1 MAYGESKARAARFN
15 NRQSATG
22 ASDIIQRGLAAEE
35 ELYGGGGP
43 QVPQLPEG
51 MQIISGVTQDVQKQW
66 AAVEDFANQM
76 WANYRINVTR
86 PDTRN
91 PMAVKAHDLYQ
102 QAIAGLQ
109 YAGDVLK
116 QSNATLAEDRKA
128 VREGRGMILQDPTQ
142 NIYGYDTPEDTR
154 FVNTELD
161 PLAQQANAAYAKS
174 YDTKSA
180 TQAAQKAI
188 TGQEQAAVSR
198 LQQMGAPNR
207 AAIVQQQFQG
217 PVYEQPQFNPNTGSR
232 KPPVN
237 PKPIYDQ
244 LTNYRIGI
252 LNNDPGVLGSI
263 KSTFPGVLDVRPVNR
278 EGKQGAFITR
288 KAGDKTVTSF
298 IDLSANDPTQGIEP
312 LFYLLNDAN
321 PSKFQVNP
329 NDFVPYMQ
337 GAQFQ
342 NFTPPQTTPEVN
354 EMNMIFK
361 NLNTKSDSEVTLGNG
376 QTIVFDKDTK
386 KGMIDRLDKLAIAGD
401 LKMPDG
407 EPIINV
413 EWRDAK
419 GWGTGEVLVIET
431 PSSPEDEPI
440 VFDPNDPED
449 QRRFGDIIDANSS
462 ILVSPEAWQKS
473 KTPYVNTGE
482 IKPGEEGRTGTVNAD
497 TQSQARSIVE
507 MYEKSKQNKK

>member
-1 MAYGESKARAARFN
+1 
-15 NRQSATG
+15 
-22 ASDIIQRGLAAEE
+22 
-35 ELYGGGGP
+35 
-43 QVPQLPEG
+43 
-51 MQIISGVTQDVQKQW
+51 
-66 AAVEDFANQM
+66 
-76 WANYRINVTR
+76 
-86 PDTRN
+86 
-91 PMAVKAHDLYQ
+91 
-102 QAIAGLQ
+102 
-109 YAGDVLK
+109 
-116 QSNATLAEDRKA
+116 
-128 VREGRGMILQDPTQ
+128 
-142 NIYGYDTPEDTR
+142 
-154 FVNTELD
+154 
-161 PLAQQANAAYAKS
+161 
-174 YDTKSA
+174 
-180 TQAAQKAI
+180 
-188 TGQEQAAVSR
+188 
-198 LQQMGAPNR
+198 
-207 AAIVQQQFQG
+207 
-217 PVYEQPQFNPNTGSR
+217 
-232 KPPVN
+232 
-237 PKPIYDQ
+237 
-244 LTNYRIGI
+244 
-252 LNNDPGVLGSI
+252 
-263 KSTFPGVLDVRPVNR
+263 
-278 EGKQGAFITR
+278 
-288 KAGDKTVTSF
+288 
-298 IDLSANDPTQGIEP
+298 
-312 LFYLLNDAN
+312 
-321 PSKFQVNP
+321 
-329 NDFVPYMQ
+329 MQ